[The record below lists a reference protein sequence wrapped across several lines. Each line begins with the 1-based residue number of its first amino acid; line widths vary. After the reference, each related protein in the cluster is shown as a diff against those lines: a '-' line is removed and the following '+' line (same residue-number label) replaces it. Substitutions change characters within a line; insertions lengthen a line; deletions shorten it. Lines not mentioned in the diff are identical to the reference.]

1 MSERMA
7 PGSPEWARRI
17 NEIGEMDPSPRRAE
31 LIRLSEAVRGVLHRL
46 VQTSAPVPL
55 IAEAADRIEEVV
67 ALLAEHSTASIYEGF
82 AESANAGE
90 PFGFFDHSPML
101 GRANPLAPPIELRLE
116 DGRMIGRATFGAAYE
131 GPPGCVHGG
140 YVAAAFDE
148 VLGST
153 QSLSGAPGMTGRLTV
168 HYRSPTP
175 LHTELRFEGELV
187 SVTGRKILTKGEL
200 FAGDVLCAEAEGL
213 FISINFSKFAELKER
228 REELQ
233 RGSGA
238 D

>member
-1 MSERMA
+1 MTERMA

-17 NEIGEMDPSPRRAE
+17 NEIGQMDPSPRRAE

-46 VQTSAPVPL
+46 VQTSAPVPV

-67 ALLAEHSTASIYEGF
+67 ALLAEHRTSSIYEGF

-116 DGRMIGRATFGAAYE
+116 DGIMIGRATFGAAYE

-187 SVTGRKILTKGEL
+187 SVTGRKILTTGRL

-213 FISINFSKFAELKER
+213 FISMNFSKFAELKER
-228 REELQ
+228 REQLQ
-233 RGSGA
+233 QRA
-238 D
+238 VD